1 MSSLSRGMSGMST
14 SMREFRVGLR
24 SVPSL
29 ADHGFQDMVVL
40 PGAFYVAMARSVEQE
55 LGRDAARVLH
65 NVVFHHPLILSRDDT
80 VIQVHI
86 SEHDGRVDYAFAD
99 AAGKEAGHAATLTC
113 VRHPAAFSA
122 AGALTP
128 PEGTPAS
135 LEATELYRKLRENGN
150 QYGPAFQRVTAV
162 WRTGED
168 QCIGRLAALPTELEP
183 SVLVID
189 AATQLLASLTLGAR
203 KTFVL
208 RSIERIDFATGD
220 APFSGTMW
228 GRARLRPGEF
238 IGDVDLFGDDG
249 QQLVSLAGVAFT
261 LLESVAGT
269 SEAAATR
276 LVVAA
281 NFTAEP
287 VEDAL
292 RYWSDQFGVGLDVE
306 FAPYDQVFQ
315 QLLDSGSALRRNQDG
330 VNVLLLA
337 LEDWAGP
344 RLSLPAERAAQCFGD
359 RQRTVL
365 PNGVEIVHLNQYETD
380 YLYQEI
386 FEEQTYLKHG
396 IRLQDGATVVD
407 IGANI
412 GMFSL
417 FVLSR
422 CAEPTIYAFEPA
434 PQVYDLLTANC
445 KAYGSR
451 VHPLNLGV
459 SDRAKSAPFTFY
471 ERSSV
476 FSGFHAD
483 DGEDRAAIHA
493 VVRNAVRDE
502 IAAAEDVVESVVAE
516 LTADRLHHTT
526 HECRLISVSD
536 LIRERGIDKID
547 LLKIDAEKS
556 ELDILAGIE
565 DADWPKI
572 AQIVIE
578 IHDRTQEAVKRVE
591 RLLTEKGYRCA
602 VELER
607 PLEDSGLFNLYATRG
622 EPVPATPAL
631 ERNVR
636 DLCIALRDVMPRAA
650 APLVVCVAPRTLA
663 AAADPALQAA
673 LDEAERIL
681 LTDAGAIPQVSVISS
696 ASLMARYPVQNAH
709 DPHSDHLA
717 HIPYT
722 REGYA
727 AIGTAVFRAVAGLK
741 GPLYKVIAVDCD
753 NTLWKGVCG
762 EDGPLGVEV
771 TPDHRRLQEFLIEQ
785 TKAGMLL
792 CLCSKNNEQDVF
804 DVLDQH
810 PGMVLRREHLAAW
823 RINWESKSSNLMA
836 LARDLELGLDSV
848 IFLDDNPVECADV
861 RSNCPDVL
869 ALQMPVSLDHVWAFD
884 RRHAAGATDEDR
896 RRTRLYQENAQRQQ
910 FRERTGSLS
919 DFIAGLD
926 LRVTVAD
933 MTDADLGRVSQLTY
947 RTNQFNFTTVRRSEQ
962 DIRAFLQ
969 RNDTTGLVVRVSDR
983 FGDYGLV
990 GAVLY
995 VTRADRL
1002 SVDTLLLSCRVLG
1015 RGVEHDVVAELGRR
1029 AVAARKRFVELPY
1042 RPTAKNA
1049 PAREFLAR
1057 LGTGPDF
1064 VADRLAAL
1072 TYDPDAG
1079 AAGAPPAPE
1088 AERGTPRSVPAFGAA
1103 ALQRIADGPN
1113 DVAHITHAIEER
1125 RRAQESAQGTEV
1137 AEVNA
1142 PVTAGSLE
1150 AALLGIWRLVLG
1162 RRVGLSDNF
1171 FEVGGTS
1178 LRAVQ
1183 VIATIKKELKR
1194 DLSIVT
1200 LFECPT
1206 VSLLAARLRAGATGG
1221 DQAPAVQRGER
1232 RRQRAVRRRA
1242 P

>member
-1 MSSLSRGMSGMST
+1 
-14 SMREFRVGLR
+14 MREFRVGLR

-40 PGAFYVAMARSVEQE
+40 PGAFYVALAR
-55 LGRDAARVLH
+55 RDGARVLH
-65 NVVFHHPLILSRDDT
+65 NVVFHHPLILSHDDT
-80 VIQVHI
+80 VIQVEV

-99 AAGKEAGHAATLTC
+99 AAGKEAGPAATLTC
-113 VRHPAAFSA
+113 DRHAAPSA
-122 AGALTP
+122 NATLTP

-135 LEATELYRKLRENGN
+135 LEAAELYRKLRENGN
-150 QYGPAFQRVTAV
+150 QYGPAFQRVTGI

-168 QCIGRLAALPTELEP
+168 QCIGRLAALPTGLEA
-183 SVLVID
+183 SVLILD
-189 AATQLLASLTLGAR
+189 AATQLLASLTLGVG

-208 RSIERIDFATGD
+208 RSIERIDFAKAD

-228 GRARLRPGEF
+228 ARAMLRPGELM
-238 IGDVDLFGDDG
+238 GDVELFGDDG
-249 QQLVSLAGVAFT
+249 QQLVCLAGVAFT
-261 LLESVAGT
+261 LLESV
-269 SEAAATR
+269 ATR

-292 RYWSDQFGVGLDVE
+292 RYWSDQFGVRLDVE

-315 QLLDSGSALRRNQDG
+315 QLLDRGSALRRNQDG

-337 LEDWAGP
+337 LEEWAGVERHTP
-344 RLSLPAERAAQCFGD
+344 ATLSVSAGRAAQCFGD

-380 YLYQEI
+380 YLYKEI
-386 FEEQTYLKHG
+386 FEEQTYLKNG
-396 IRLQDGATVVD
+396 IQLPDGATVVD

-434 PQVYDLLTANC
+434 PRVYDLLTANC
-445 KAYGSR
+445 AAYGAR

-459 SDRAKSAPFTFY
+459 SDKAKSAPFTFY

-516 LTADRLHHTT
+516 LTADRLRHTT

-565 DADWPKI
+565 DTDWPKI

-578 IHDRTQEAVKRVE
+578 IHDRTQEAVKQVE
-591 RLLTEKGYRCA
+591 RLLTAKGYRCV
-602 VELER
+602 VERER

-622 EPVPATPAL
+622 EPAVRPL

-636 DLCIALRDVMPRAA
+636 DLCIALRDVMPTTA
-650 APLVVCVAPRTLA
+650 APLVVCVTPRTPA

-673 LDEAERIL
+673 LDEAERLL
-681 LTDAGAIPQVSVISS
+681 LTDAGALPHVSVISS
-696 ASLMARYPVQNAH
+696 ASLMARYPVKNAH

-727 AIGTAVFRAVAGLK
+727 AIGTAVFRALAGLK

-771 TPDHRRLQEFLIEQ
+771 TPAHRRLQEFLIEQ

-792 CLCSKNNEQDVF
+792 CLCSKNSEQDVF

-810 PGMVLRREHLAAW
+810 PAMVLRREHLAAW
-823 RINWESKSSNLMA
+823 RINWESKSNNLMG
-836 LARDLELGLDSV
+836 LARDLELGLDSF

-869 ALQMPVSLDHVWAFD
+869 ALQMPVNLDQVWAFD
-884 RRHAAGATDEDR
+884 RRHTGGAGATDEDR

-910 FRERTGSLS
+910 FRERTGSLR

-926 LRVTVAD
+926 LRVTIAD
-933 MTDADLGRVSQLTY
+933 MSDADLGRVSQLTY
-947 RTNQFNFTTVRRSEQ
+947 RTNQFNFTTVRRSEPE
-962 DIRAFLQ
+962 IRAFLQ
-969 RNDTTGLVVRVSDR
+969 RNDATCLVVRVSDR

-995 VTRADRL
+995 ETRADRL
-1002 SVDTLLLSCRVLG
+1002 AVDTLLLSCRVLG
-1015 RGVEHDVVAELGRR
+1015 RGVEHAVVAELGRR
-1029 AVAARKRFVELPY
+1029 ALAAGKRLVELPY

-1049 PAREFLAR
+1049 PAREFLAG
-1057 LGTGPDF
+1057 LGTPGPVFD
-1064 VADRLAAL
+1064 ADRLAAL
-1072 TYDPDAG
+1072 TYDPDA
-1079 AAGAPPAPE
+1079 PALE
-1088 AERGTPRSVPAFGAA
+1088 AERDTPRSDRSAPAFGAA
-1103 ALQRIADGPN
+1103 ALQRIAEGPS
-1113 DVAHITHAIEER
+1113 DIAHITRAIEAHR
-1125 RRAQESAQGTEV
+1125 VPEV
-1137 AEVNA
+1137 AEDVA

-1206 VSLLAARLRAGATGG
+1206 VSLLAARLQTPAGVT
-1221 DQAPAVQRGER
+1221 
-1232 RRQRAVRRRA
+1232 
-1242 P
+1242 

>member
-1 MSSLSRGMSGMST
+1 
-14 SMREFRVGLR
+14 MREFRVGLR

-40 PGAFYVAMARSVEQE
+40 PGAFYVAMAW
-55 LGRDAARVLH
+55 RDGARVLH
-65 NVVFHHPLILSRDDT
+65 NVVFHHPLILAQGDT
-80 VIQVHI
+80 VIRVDV
-86 SEHDGRVDYAFAD
+86 SEHDGRMDYAFAD

-113 VRHPAAFSA
+113 GQHSVAPSAAAAFTS
-122 AGALTP
+122 
-128 PEGTPAS
+128 PEGTPATLES
-135 LEATELYRKLRENGN
+135 LELYRKLRENGN
-150 QYGPAFQRVTAV
+150 QYGPAFQRVTGV
-162 WRTGED
+162 WQTGED
-168 QCIGRLAALPTELEP
+168 QCIGRLAIEPTGLEP
-183 SVLVID
+183 GVLVLD

-208 RSIERIDFATGD
+208 RSIDRIDFAKGD
-220 APFSGTMW
+220 TSFSGTMW
-228 GRARLRPGEF
+228 ARATLRPGF
-238 IGDVDLFGDDG
+238 VGDVELFDAVGRP
-249 QQLVSLAGVAFT
+249 LVALAGVAFT
-261 LLESVAGT
+261 LLDPV
-269 SEAAATR
+269 AATR
-276 LVVAA
+276 VVVAA

-292 RYWSDQFGVGLDVE
+292 RYWSDQFGFRLDVE

-315 QLLDSGSALRRNQDG
+315 QLLDSTSAVRRNQDG
-330 VNVLLLA
+330 VNILLLA
-337 LEDWAGP
+337 LEKWAGVEQQAQP
-344 RLSLPAERAAQCFGD
+344 SRLSVTAERATQYFGD

-380 YLYQEI
+380 YLYKEI

-396 IRLQDGATVVD
+396 VRLPDGATVVD

-422 CAEPTIYAFEPA
+422 CADPTIYAFEPA
-434 PQVYDLLTANC
+434 PQVYDLLKANC
-445 KAYGSR
+445 EAYGSH

-459 SDRAKSAPFTFY
+459 SDREKSAPFTFY

-502 IAAAEDVVESVVAE
+502 IATAEDVVESVVAE
-516 LTADRLHHTT
+516 LTADRLQHTT

-547 LLKIDAEKS
+547 LLKVDAEKS

-565 DADWPKI
+565 DADWQKI
-572 AQIVIE
+572 DQIVVE

-591 RLLTEKGYRCA
+591 RLLTAKGFRCA

-622 EPVPATPAL
+622 EPVQATPAL
-631 ERNVR
+631 ERNIR
-636 DLCIALRDVMPRAA
+636 DLCSALREATA
-650 APLVVCVAPRTLA
+650 TPLVVCVAPRTPA
-663 AAADPALQAA
+663 ASADPALQAA

-681 LTDAGAIPQVSVISS
+681 LTDAAAIPRVSVISS

-727 AIGTAVFRAVAGLK
+727 AIGTAVFRAIAGLTGG

-771 TPDHRRLQEFLIEQ
+771 TPAHRRLQQFLIEQ
-785 TKAGMLL
+785 IKAGMLL
-792 CLCSKNNEQDVF
+792 CLCSKNSEQDVF

-810 PGMVLRREHLAAW
+810 PAMVLRREHVAAW
-823 RINWESKSSNLMA
+823 RINWESKSQNLMA
-836 LARDLELGLDSV
+836 LARDLELGLDSF

-861 RSNCPDVL
+861 RRNCPEVL
-869 ALQMPVSLDHVWAFD
+869 ALQMPADLDHVWAFD
-884 RRHAAGATDEDR
+884 RRHTGGAGATDEDR

-910 FRERTGSLS
+910 FRERTGSLK

-926 LRVTVAD
+926 LRVTVVD
-933 MTDADLGRVSQLTY
+933 MTDSDVGRVSQLTY

-962 DIRAFLQ
+962 EIHAFLQ
-969 RNDTTGLVVRVSDR
+969 RNDTRGLVVRVSDR

-995 VTRADRL
+995 ETRADRL

-1015 RGVEHDVVAELGRR
+1015 RGVEHAVVAELGRR
-1029 AVAARKRFVELPY
+1029 AVAARKGFVELPY

-1057 LGTGPDF
+1057 LGTAGPGFD
-1064 VADRLAAL
+1064 ADRLAAL
-1072 TYDPDAG
+1072 TYDPDA
-1079 AAGAPPAPE
+1079 AAPAPE
-1088 AERGTPRSVPAFGAA
+1088 AERDTPRSAPAFGAA
-1103 ALQRIADGPN
+1103 TLQRIAEGPN
-1113 DVAHITHAIEER
+1113 DVAHITRAIEAHR
-1125 RRAQESAQGTEV
+1125 IPEV
-1137 AEVNA
+1137 AEDVA

-1150 AALLGIWRLVLG
+1150 AALLGIWRRVLG
-1162 RRVGLSDNF
+1162 RSHVGLSDNF
-1171 FEVGGTS
+1171 LEVGGTS

-1206 VSLLAARLRAGATGG
+1206 VSLLAARLREPAEAA
-1221 DQAPAVQRGER
+1221 DRNQAVQRGER
-1232 RRQRAVRRRA
+1232 RRQRIVRRR
-1242 P
+1242 

>member
-1 MSSLSRGMSGMST
+1 MST
-14 SMREFRVGLR
+14 HEFRVGLR
-24 SVPSL
+24 SLPSL

-40 PGAFYVAMARSVEQE
+40 PGAFYVALAR
-55 LGRDAARVLH
+55 GDGARVLH
-65 NVVFHHPLILSRDDT
+65 NVVFHHPLILSHDDT
-80 VIQVHI
+80 VIQVDVTA
-86 SEHDGRVDYAFAD
+86 HDGRADYAFAD
-99 AAGKEAGHAATLTC
+99 AAGKTAGPAATLTC
-113 VRHPAAFSA
+113 DRHPSAPPAAP
-122 AGALTP
+122 ALTSP
-128 PEGTPAS
+128 AGTPAS
-135 LEATELYRKLRENGN
+135 LEAAELYRKLRDNGN

-168 QCIGRLAALPTELEP
+168 QCIGRLAALPNELEP
-183 SVLVID
+183 SVLVMD
-189 AATQLLASLTLGAR
+189 AATQLLASLTLGVG

-208 RSIERIDFATGD
+208 RSIERIDFADGD
-220 APFSGTMW
+220 ALFPGVMW
-228 GRARLRPGEF
+228 ARARLRPGEF
-238 IGDVDLFGDDG
+238 VGDVDLFGDDG
-249 QQLVSLAGVAFT
+249 QQLVSLAGVVFA
-261 LLESVAGT
+261 LLEPPPV
-269 SEAAATR
+269 ATR

-292 RYWSDQFGVGLDVE
+292 RYWGDQFGVRLDVE

-315 QLLDSGSALRRNQDG
+315 QLLDGGSALRRNRDG
-330 VNVLLLA
+330 VNILLLA
-337 LEDWAGP
+337 LEDWAGI

-359 RQRTVL
+359 RRRTVL

-380 YLYQEI
+380 YLYKEI

-396 IRLQDGATVVD
+396 IRLPDGATVVD

-422 CAEPTIYAFEPA
+422 CADPTIYAFEPA
-434 PQVYDLLTANC
+434 PQVFDLLTANC
-445 KAYGSR
+445 RAYGSR

-459 SDRAKSAPFTFY
+459 SDRTKSAPFTFY

-502 IAAAEDVVESVVAE
+502 VAAAADVVESVVAE
-516 LTADRLHHTT
+516 LTADRLRRTT

-536 LIRERGIDKID
+536 LIRDRGIDKID

-565 DADWPKI
+565 DADWSKI
-572 AQIVIE
+572 DQIVVE

-591 RLLTEKGYRCA
+591 RLLTAKGYRCA

-607 PLEDSGLFNLYATRG
+607 PLEESGLFNLYATRG
-622 EPVPATPAL
+622 GSESVQATPAL

-636 DLCIALRDVMPRAA
+636 DLCSALREVMPTTAT
-650 APLVVCVAPRTLA
+650 PLVVCVSPRTPA

-673 LDEAERIL
+673 LDEAERLL

-696 ASLMARYPVQNAH
+696 ASLMARYPVQQAH

-727 AIGTAVFRAVAGLK
+727 AIGTAVFRALAGLT

-771 TPDHRRLQEFLIEQ
+771 TPDHRRLQELLLEQ
-785 TKAGMLL
+785 MQAGMLL
-792 CLCSKNNEQDVF
+792 CLCSKNSEQDVF
-804 DVLDQH
+804 DVFDQH
-810 PGMVLRREHLAAW
+810 PAMVLRREHLAAW
-823 RINWESKSSNLMA
+823 RINWEHKSHNLMG

-848 IFLDDNPVECADV
+848 IFLDDSPVELADV

-869 ALQMPVSLDHVWAFD
+869 ALQMPVDLDHVWAFD
-884 RRHAAGATDEDR
+884 RQRRHTGGAGATDEDR
-896 RRTRLYQENAQRQQ
+896 RRTRLYQENAQRRQL
-910 FRERTGSLS
+910 RERTGSLQ

-933 MTDADLGRVSQLTY
+933 MTDADRSDVGRVSQLTY
-947 RTNQFNFTTVRRSEQ
+947 RTNQFNFTTVRRSEPE
-962 DIRAFLQ
+962 IHAFL
-969 RNDTTGLVVRVSDR
+969 RRTDTRGLVVRVSDR

-995 VTRADRL
+995 ETRADRL
-1002 SVDTLLLSCRVLG
+1002 AVDTLLLSCRVLG
-1015 RGVEHDVVAELGRR
+1015 RGVEHAVVAELGNR
-1029 AVAARKRFVELPY
+1029 ALAAGKRFVELPY

-1057 LGTGPDF
+1057 LGTGGPFD
-1064 VADRLAAL
+1064 AARLAAL
-1072 TYDPDAG
+1072 TYDADA
-1079 AAGAPPAPE
+1079 AAPNAPPAPR
-1088 AERGTPRSVPAFGAA
+1088 ADRSVPAFGVAS
-1103 ALQRIADGPN
+1103 LQRIAEGPH
-1113 DVAHITHAIEER
+1113 DVAHITRAIAEHR
-1125 RRAQESAQGTEV
+1125 GGAQRAEI
-1137 AEVNA
+1137 AEDVA

-1162 RRVGLSDNF
+1162 RRVGLNDNF

-1183 VIATIKKELKR
+1183 VIATIKQELQR

-1206 VSLLAARLRAGATGG
+1206 VSLLAARLREPAAAEGNN
-1221 DQAPAVQRGER
+1221 QAMQRGER
-1232 RRQRAVRRRA
+1232 RRQRAVRRR
-1242 P
+1242 

>member
-1 MSSLSRGMSGMST
+1 MGKPTQLTRHLVALVRSRAGAASA
-14 SMREFRVGLR
+14 EFRVGLR
-24 SVPSL
+24 SLPSL

-40 PGAFYVAMARSVEQE
+40 PGAFYVALARCMDQE
-55 LGRDAARVLH
+55 LGRDAARVVH
-65 NVVFHHPLILSRDDT
+65 KIVFHHPLILSHDDT
-80 VIQVHI
+80 IIRVAV

-99 AAGKEAGHAATLTC
+99 AAGKDAGPAATLTC
-113 VRHPAAFSA
+113 EQQALAASA
-122 AGALTP
+122 GTAFTS

-135 LEATELYRKLRENGN
+135 LEAAELYRKLRENGN
-150 QYGPAFQRVTAV
+150 QYGPAFQRVTGIWQIA
-162 WRTGED
+162 ED
-168 QCIGRLAALPTELEP
+168 QCIGRLVVEP
-183 SVLVID
+183 NGLDAIVLD
-189 AATQLLASLTLGAR
+189 AASQLLASMTLGAG

-208 RSIERIDFATGD
+208 RSIERIDFAKGD
-220 APFSGTMW
+220 TSFSGTMW
-228 GRARLRPGEF
+228 ARATLRPGFSGE
-238 IGDVDLFGDDG
+238 VELFDAAGR
-249 QQLVSLAGVAFT
+249 QVVRLTGVAFT
-261 LLESVAGT
+261 LLEPVGAT
-269 SEAAATR
+269 SGAKGTR

-292 RYWSDQFGVGLDVE
+292 RYWSDQLGVRLDVE

-315 QLLDSGSALRRNQDG
+315 QLLDGGSALRRNQDG

-337 LEDWAGP
+337 LEKWAGAKLN
-344 RLSLPAERAAQCFGD
+344 LSDERAAQCFGD

-365 PNGVEIVHLNQYETD
+365 PNGAEIVHLNQYETD
-380 YLYQEI
+380 YLYKEI
-386 FEEQTYLKHG
+386 FEAQTYLKHG
-396 IRLQDGATVVD
+396 IRLPDGATVVD

-422 CAEPTIYAFEPA
+422 CADPTIYAFEPA
-434 PQVYDLLTANC
+434 PQVYDLLKANC
-445 KAYGSR
+445 EAYGSR
-451 VHPLNLGV
+451 IHPLNLGV
-459 SDRAKSAPFTFY
+459 SDRAKSALFTFY

-483 DGEDRAAIHA
+483 EGEDRAAIQA

-502 IAAAEDVVESVVAE
+502 IAVAADVVETVVAE
-516 LTADRLHHTT
+516 LTADRLRGTT

-556 ELDILAGIE
+556 ELEILAGID
-565 DADWPKI
+565 DAHWPRI

-578 IHDRTQEAVKRVE
+578 IHDRSQEAVKRVE

-622 EPVPATPAL
+622 QTVQATPAL

-636 DLCIALRDVMPRAA
+636 DLCGAVREAA
-650 APLVVCVAPRTLA
+650 ATPLVVCVAPRTPA
-663 AAADPALQAA
+663 AAADPALEAA

-681 LTDAGAIPQVSVISS
+681 LTDAGAIPQVSVIGSS
-696 ASLMARYPVQNAH
+696 SLMARYPVENAH
-709 DPHSDHLA
+709 DPHSDQLA

-727 AIGTAVFRAVAGLK
+727 AIGTAVFRAFAVLAGG
-741 GPLYKVIAVDCD
+741 GPLYKVIVVDCD

-762 EDGPLGVEV
+762 EDGPLGVDV
-771 TPDHRRLQEFLIEQ
+771 TPAHRRLQEFLIEQ

-792 CLCSKNNEQDVF
+792 CLCSKNSEQDVF
-804 DVLDQH
+804 DVFDQH

-823 RINWESKSSNLMA
+823 RINWESKSQNLMA
-836 LARDLELGLDSV
+836 LARDLELGMDSF

-861 RSNCPDVL
+861 RRNCPDVL
-869 ALQMPVSLDHVWAFD
+869 TLQMPAPLDHVWAFD
-884 RRHAAGATDEDR
+884 RRPAAGATDEDR

-910 FRERTGSLS
+910 FREQTGSLK
-919 DFIAGLD
+919 DFVAGLD

-962 DIRAFLQ
+962 EIRAFLQ
-969 RNDTTGLVVRVSDR
+969 QSDTTCVVVRVSDR

-995 VTRADRL
+995 ETRADRL
-1002 SVDTLLLSCRVLG
+1002 AVDTLLLSCRVLG
-1015 RGVEHDVVAELGRR
+1015 RGVEHAVVAELGRR
-1029 AVAARKRFVELPY
+1029 AVAAGKRVVDLPF
-1042 RPTAKNA
+1042 RSTEKNA

-1057 LGTGPDF
+1057 LGTDQ
-1064 VADRLAAL
+1064 AERLAAL
-1072 TYDPDAG
+1072 TYDPE
-1079 AAGAPPAPE
+1079 AGAPNAAPE
-1088 AERGTPRSVPAFGAA
+1088 PERDAPRSIAAFGAA
-1103 ALQRIADGPN
+1103 ALQRIAEGPS
-1113 DVAHITHAIEER
+1113 DVAHLTRAIDAHR
-1125 RRAQESAQGTEV
+1125 VPVV
-1137 AEVNA
+1137 AEDDA
-1142 PVTAGSLE
+1142 LPPVAAGSLE
-1150 AALLGIWRLVLG
+1150 GALLGIWRRVLG
-1162 RRVGLSDNF
+1162 RPVGPSDNF

-1206 VSLLAARLRAGATGG
+1206 VSLLAARLRE
-1221 DQAPAVQRGER
+1221 PAEAADNNIALKRGER
-1232 RRQRAVRRRA
+1232 RRQRIVRRR
-1242 P
+1242 